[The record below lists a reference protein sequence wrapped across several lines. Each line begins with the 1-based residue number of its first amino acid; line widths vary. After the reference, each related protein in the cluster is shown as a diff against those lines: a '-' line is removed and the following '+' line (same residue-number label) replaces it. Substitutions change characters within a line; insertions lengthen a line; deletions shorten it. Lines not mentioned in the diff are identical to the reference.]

1 MSGDSTFIEINLEVN
16 GEARRV
22 DVDVRDSLL
31 DVLRDRLGLA
41 GAKRGCDTG
50 ACGACTV
57 WLDDEPV
64 NACTVLAAEAAGRA
78 VVTIEGLSPERL
90 HPLQQA
96 FVDHGA
102 VQCGFCTPGM
112 IMSAAAYVRAQ
123 GEAAPPP
130 TRRHIRRALSGNLC
144 RCTGYQKIVDAVQ
157 SVLQHRTQERAHG

>member
-1 MSGDSTFIEINLEVN
+1 MQIELEVN
-16 GEARRV
+16 GEPRRL
-22 DVDVRDSLL
+22 DIDVRDSLL
-31 DVLRDRLGLA
+31 DVLRDRLALT

-64 NACTVLAAEAAGRA
+64 NACTVLAAEAAGRT

-90 HPLQQA
+90 DPLQQA

-112 IMSAAAYVRAQ
+112 IMSAAAYVRTQ
-123 GEAAPPP
+123 GHANAPPS
-130 TRRHIRRALSGNLC
+130 RIDIRRALSGNLC

-157 SVLQHRTQERAHG
+157 SVLLGRSEGRSLE